1 MTEEGGKEE
10 EEEEKEEGEEEE
22 RWEPGL
28 SQWARG
34 EAGRSV
40 VWSVEPVLQ
49 THSGGLCAP
58 ALGKRKAESLGP
70 LLSQWLNHCTLILL
84 S

>member
-28 SQWARG
+28 SQWARR
-34 EAGRSV
+34 EAGRKCG
-40 VWSVEPVLQ
+40 VEPALQ

-58 ALGKRKAESLGP
+58 ALGKRKAESLGL